1 MPPRPPRDRYSDSR
15 YSDSS
20 RDRDRYDNYDDY
32 NERPNSERPNNERP
46 SFGSG
51 GGSGSGN
58 GGFGGGGNGGG
69 KSPIGIALNWG
80 TAAILAAVMFLGIGL
95 GIFFSSGTT
104 SDVGNVATRYDI
116 DRSAPNPEI
125 CVQFGA
131 SAISVDLRAF
141 VTLSP
146 FSVFI
151 SQPRMQ
157 PGCVLRGS
165 NWEVLQSRNLVSSD
179 DVNQCRRRMNTFGFT
194 GDLNNAA
201 DKAKVDC
208 VYQNDAARNL
218 FLPQTGNNAAPPEV
232 EQFK

>member
-1 MPPRPPRDRYSDSR
+1 MNRRPKVPPRNPRDRYA
-15 YSDSS
+15 DSS
-20 RDRDRYDNYDDY
+20 RYDDY
-32 NERPNSERPNNERP
+32 EPRDHDPRDYDAPAER
-46 SFGSG
+46 SG
-51 GGSGSGN
+51 GGGGGGSGN
-58 GGFGGGGNGGG
+58 GGFGGGGGGNNNP
-69 KSPIGIALNWG
+69 KG
-80 TAAILAAVMFLGIGL
+80 TPPLTWATGAILAAVMLLGIGL
-95 GIFFSSGTT
+95 GILFSSGTT
-104 SDVGNVATRYDI
+104 SDVGSVATRYDI

-157 PGCVLRGS
+157 PGCILRGS
-165 NWEVLQSRNLVSSD
+165 NWEILQSRNLVSSE

-201 DKAKVDC
+201 DKAQVDC

>member
-1 MPPRPPRDRYSDSR
+1 MRRRPKVPPRPPRDRYPDSR

-20 RDRDRYDNYDDY
+20 RDRFDDYEDRYDD
-32 NERPNSERPNNERP
+32 RTSL
-46 SFGSG
+46 GSG
-51 GGSGSGN
+51 GSGGSGSS
-58 GGFGGGGNGGG
+58 GGGGSNRGGG
-69 KSPIGIALNWG
+69 KSPLGLVFNWG
-80 TAAILAAVMFLGIGL
+80 TGAILAAVLLLGIGL
-95 GIFFSSGTT
+95 GILFSSGTT

-165 NWEVLQSRNLVSSD
+165 NWEVLQSRNLVSSEE
-179 DVNQCRRRMNTFGFT
+179 VNQCRRRMNTFGFT

-201 DKAKVDC
+201 EKAKVDC

-218 FLPQTGNNAAPPEV
+218 FLPQTGNNAPPPEV
-232 EQFK
+232 NQFK

>member
-1 MPPRPPRDRYSDSR
+1 MSRRPKVPPRNPRDRYSDSR

-20 RDRDRYDNYDDY
+20 RYDDY
-32 NERPNSERPNNERP
+32 DERSVERNPERA
-46 SFGSG
+46 GSG
-51 GGSGSGN
+51 GSGGGN
-58 GGFGGGGNGGG
+58 GGFGGFGGGGGNKPGGTPLTWATG
-69 KSPIGIALNWG
+69 AV
-80 TAAILAAVMFLGIGL
+80 LAAVMLLGIGL
-95 GIFFSSGTT
+95 GILFSSGTT

-165 NWEVLQSRNLVSSD
+165 NWEILQSRNLVSSEE
-179 DVNQCRRRMNTFGFT
+179 VNQCRRRMNTFGFT

>member
-1 MPPRPPRDRYSDSR
+1 MNRRPKVPPRNPRDRYA
-15 YSDSS
+15 DSS
-20 RDRDRYDNYDDY
+20 RYDDY
-32 NERPNSERPNNERP
+32 EPRDHDPRDYDAPAER
-46 SFGSG
+46 SG
-51 GGSGSGN
+51 GGGGGGSGN
-58 GGFGGGGNGGG
+58 GGFGGGGGNNNP
-69 KSPIGIALNWG
+69 KG
-80 TAAILAAVMFLGIGL
+80 TPPLTWATGAILAAVMLLGIGL
-95 GIFFSSGTT
+95 GILFSSGTT
-104 SDVGNVATRYDI
+104 SDVGSVATRYDI

-157 PGCVLRGS
+157 PGCILRGS
-165 NWEVLQSRNLVSSD
+165 NWEILQSRNLVSSE

-201 DKAKVDC
+201 DKAQVDC

>member
-1 MPPRPPRDRYSDSR
+1 MSRRPKVPPRTPRDRYSDSR
-15 YSDSS
+15 YSDPS
-20 RDRDRYDNYDDY
+20 RYDDY
-32 NERPNSERPNNERP
+32 DERSNERPAP
-46 SFGSG
+46 SGGSG
-51 GGSGSGN
+51 GGNGGL
-58 GGFGGGGNGGG
+58 GGFGGGGGGG
-69 KSPIGIALNWG
+69 KSGG
-80 TAAILAAVMFLGIGL
+80 TPLTWATGAILAAVMLLGIGL
-95 GIFFSSGTT
+95 GILFSSGTT
-104 SDVGNVATRYDI
+104 SDVGSVATRYDI
-116 DRSAPNPEI
+116 DRSSPNPEI

-165 NWEVLQSRNLVSSD
+165 NWDILQSRNLVTSD

-194 GDLNNAA
+194 GDLNNASE
-201 DKAKVDC
+201 KAKVDC

>member
-1 MPPRPPRDRYSDSR
+1 MSRRPKVPPRNPRDRYSDSR

-20 RDRDRYDNYDDY
+20 RNDDY
-32 NERPNSERPNNERP
+32 DERSVERNPERA
-46 SFGSG
+46 GSG
-51 GGSGSGN
+51 GSGGGN
-58 GGFGGGGNGGG
+58 GGFGGFGGGGGGGNKPGGTPLTWATG
-69 KSPIGIALNWG
+69 AV
-80 TAAILAAVMFLGIGL
+80 LAAVMLLGIGL
-95 GIFFSSGTT
+95 GILFSSGTT

-165 NWEVLQSRNLVSSD
+165 NWEILQSRNLVSSEE
-179 DVNQCRRRMNTFGFT
+179 VNQCRRRMNTFGFT